1 MSEKPGVVFD
11 TGVIL
16 QAGLR
21 PAGPAGR
28 LMSLL
33 DEDLFTLYASEEGI
47 AEYQDV
53 LTRPSIRTKNPHLTD
68 QLAAALVERIRG
80 CASLCA
86 AAPNH
91 FQYPRDPNDEHI
103 LNLAIETK
111 AQYLVSRDNDLLDLM
126 DENRPEGRAF
136 RQRFPHLSILD
147 PVAFLQVIS
156 PRRETDPAGPFEE
169 NP

>member
-1 MSEKPGVVFD
+1 MDDKPGVVFD

-21 PAGPAGR
+21 PRGPAGR
-28 LMSLL
+28 LLSLL
-33 DEDLFTLYASEEGI
+33 DADLFTLYVSEEAI

-53 LTRPSIRTKNPHLTD
+53 LTRRSVRAKNPHLTD

-91 FQYPRDPNDEHI
+91 FQYPRDPDDEHI

-111 AQYLVSRDNDLLDLM
+111 AQYLVTRDNDLLDLM
-126 DENRPEGRAF
+126 DENRSEGRAF
-136 RQRFPHLSILD
+136 RQRFPSLRILD
-147 PVAFLQVIS
+147 PVSFLQVIS
-156 PRRETDPAGPFEE
+156 PREAEC
-169 NP
+169 